1 MQRMWGDYKDR
12 LGYITYSDA
21 KKTHQN
27 LVTCIDRWLM
37 LLDVVIF
44 FPLPDKFDEWK
55 ATLGLQF
62 HLLDEKPPS

>member
-1 MQRMWGDYKDR
+1 M
-12 LGYITYSDA
+12 SEF
-21 KKTHQN
+21 
-27 LVTCIDRWLM
+27 
-37 LLDVVIF
+37 F